1 MESIEPI
8 REDTAVQAI
17 ATHFEDPQDGFQ
29 CIVLAT
35 EHGETDL
42 TKAEAMALIRQLEA
56 SIKFFT

>member
-1 MESIEPI
+1 M
-8 REDTAVQAI
+8 QAI